1 MTVLAGDIGGTK
13 TLLALFE
20 RHGERLRETARKKY
34 ASGDWRDFS
43 DLLTDF
49 LGSCGQP
56 ALEAAT
62 IGVAGPVIAGE
73 CRTTNLPWIVRA
85 DDLHRR
91 LGTDAVFLLNDLQA
105 TGYGMLHLRDSDFAV
120 LNKGRSV
127 SGNAAVI
134 AAGTGLGEGI
144 LFLDSEG
151 RWHPLATEGGHCEFA
166 PQNEIQDALLAWL
179 RQRYPEHVS
188 VERILSGPGLEDLY
202 RFIGEFRR
210 TTAPEKDARTITADA
225 LASRDPLCRE
235 TLVLF
240 AEIYGAEAGNLALKC
255 LARGGVYLG
264 GGIAPKILPILQEG
278 HFLRGFSAKG
288 RFRGLLEEMPVSV
301 SMSEETAL
309 LGAARYAIDH
319 A

>member
-20 RHGERLRETARKKY
+20 QHGDRLRETARKKY

-43 DLLTDF
+43 ALLADF
-49 LGSCGQP
+49 VGECGQP
-56 ALEAAT
+56 TLTAAA
-62 IGVAGPVIAGE
+62 IGIAGPVIAGE
-73 CRTTNLPWIVRA
+73 CRTTNLPWLVRV
-85 DDLHRR
+85 DDLRGQ
-91 LGTDAVFLLNDLQA
+91 LDTDAVFLLNDLQA
-105 TGYGMLHLRDSDFAV
+105 TGYGMLHLSDDDFAV
-120 LNKGRSV
+120 LNEGQPG

-144 LFLDSEG
+144 LFLDDGG

-166 PQNEIQDALLAWL
+166 PRNETQDTLLAWL

-202 RFIGEFRR
+202 RFLGEFRQ
-210 TTAPEKDARTITADA
+210 TTAPERDAQAITTDA
-225 LASRDPLCRE
+225 LAIGDPLCRE

-255 LARGGVYLG
+255 LARSGVYLG
-264 GGIAPKILPILQEG
+264 GGIAPKILPILRAG

-288 RFRGLLEEMPVSV
+288 RFRGLLEAMPVKV
-301 SMSEETAL
+301 SLNEETAL
-309 LGAARYAIDH
+309 LGAAHYAVDH
-319 A
+319 S